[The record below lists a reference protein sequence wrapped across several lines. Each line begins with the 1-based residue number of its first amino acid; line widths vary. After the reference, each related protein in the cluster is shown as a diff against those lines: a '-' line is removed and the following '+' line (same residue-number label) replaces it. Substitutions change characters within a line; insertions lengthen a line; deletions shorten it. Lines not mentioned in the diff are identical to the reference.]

1 MPGTLSPLATVCN
14 VLPGATVRVGSATVG
29 GRLTSGGGAG
39 SGEGLDAAGT
49 ARAVKG
55 SFATTPK
62 TASRAAAKP
71 RNDRDTDF
79 RDMMAIQLLI

>member
-1 MPGTLSPLATVCN
+1 M
-14 VLPGATVRVGSATVG
+14 G
-29 GRLTSGGGAG
+29 GRLTSGGGTG

-49 ARAVKG
+49 GRAVKG
-55 SFATTPK
+55 SFATTAK

-71 RNDRDTDF
+71 RNDRETDF